1 MATVTTTKHRL
12 KDNTEITIRNG
23 IESDAEQMQFCVTE
37 YIRDNAGQVWV
48 PGEFSPTVE
57 HEKVWINEMLVND
70 SELLLVAEVDG
81 KIVGNID
88 FHIGKRKRIAHSGE
102 FGMSVLPDWKDKGI
116 GSILLKSLIA
126 WAQSN
131 PKIEKI
137 NLRVLSNNQPA
148 IELYKKFGF
157 KEEGRKYREVKYSD
171 DIYADDIHMG
181 LFLSAGS

>member
-1 MATVTTTKHRL
+1 MATVKTTKHRL

-23 IESDAEQMQFCVTE
+23 VESDAEQMRFCVTE
-37 YIRDNAGQVWV
+37 YIRDNAGQVWE
-48 PGEFSPTVE
+48 PGEFLPTIDQ
-57 HEKVWINEMLVND
+57 EKAWVNEMLVND

-102 FGMSVLPDWKDKGI
+102 FGMSVLPDWKNKGI

-131 PKIEKI
+131 PNIEKI
-137 NLRVLSNNQPA
+137 NLRVLSHNQQA
-148 IELYKKFGF
+148 LVLYKKFGF
-157 KEEGRKYREVKYSD
+157 KKEGRKYREIKYSD
-171 DIYADDIHMG
+171 GTYVDEIHMG
-181 LFLSAGS
+181 LFFERGT